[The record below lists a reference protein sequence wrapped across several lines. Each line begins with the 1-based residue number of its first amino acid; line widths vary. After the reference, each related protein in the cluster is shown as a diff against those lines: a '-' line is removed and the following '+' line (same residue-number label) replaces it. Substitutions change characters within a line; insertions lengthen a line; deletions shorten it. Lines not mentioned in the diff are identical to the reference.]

1 MNGGNPYVMA
11 LIAQIGVGFTAICSL
26 AGILIQVRAG
36 GKAKKN
42 DETVKEI
49 NKKIDQMKIDSE
61 ESDRKLNERM
71 DHQEL
76 RCYKDSLI
84 IAMSKIQN
92 GYIPTLEE
100 KYLIHEQK
108 AKYNTLG
115 GNSYVDEMFDK
126 LVKKDLI

>member
-1 MNGGNPYVMA
+1 MDGGNPYVMA

-26 AGILIQVRAG
+26 AGIFIQVRAG

-92 GYIPTLEE
+92 GYIPTQEE

-108 AKYNTLG
+108 AKYNSLG